1 MIGLVN
7 VWSLVDGA
15 LLQTVIGGGGLQ
27 SLAWVG
33 AAGLAACFARSKVWR
48 QVCLAVSRVSRQLR
62 NAGF

>member
-15 LLQTVIGGGGLQ
+15 LLQTVVGAGGLL

-33 AAGLAACFARSKVWR
+33 AAGLAACFARSKVGHQCFQNR
-48 QVCLAVSRVSRQLR
+48 FQLGGR
-62 NAGF
+62 K

>member
-7 VWSLVDGA
+7 IWSLVDGA

-33 AAGLAACFARSKVWR
+33 AAGLAACFARSKVR
-48 QVCLAVSRVSRQLR
+48 HGLR
-62 NAGF
+62 YILPTKC